1 LAKAHEIFRNAYK
14 NVSGLGRTVRGPSMS
29 TTPGKVLVE
38 GVATVKG
45 EKVFSL
51 RFLQGRNSDW
61 VQRPFF
67 AKYDENAI
75 WLDDLKPAF
84 EENFFYEEELN
95 NIRKTRTYEDYPE
108 S

>member
-1 LAKAHEIFRNAYK
+1 MK
-14 NVSGLGRTVRGPSMS
+14 
-29 TTPGKVLVE
+29 
-38 GVATVKG
+38 
-45 EKVFSL
+45 
-51 RFLQGRNSDW
+51 GRNPNW

-75 WLDDLKPAF
+75 WLDDLKPTF

-95 NIRKTRTYEDYPE
+95 NIRKTKTYEDYPE